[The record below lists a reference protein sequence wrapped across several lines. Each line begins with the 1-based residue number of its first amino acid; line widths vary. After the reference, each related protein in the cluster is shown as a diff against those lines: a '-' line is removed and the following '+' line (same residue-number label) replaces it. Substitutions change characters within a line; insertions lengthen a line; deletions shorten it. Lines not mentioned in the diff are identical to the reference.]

1 MAQIALYPGTFDPL
15 TFGHLDMVVRAS
27 TLSSKLIV
35 GIAENPGKNPLF
47 SLEQR
52 KRFVEIEINI
62 MKDKGIIRNHLKIK
76 STISNSKAFIK
87 VQREFHS
94 FNNYIWSFTNKKTI
108 TNNFN
113 KLNEVPAET
122 ALSNE
127 ISNDLKKRGFTFVG
141 PTITYAFMQS
151 IGIVNDHLSSCFCKK

>member
-52 KRFVEIEINI
+52 KRFVEIEINT
-62 MKDKGIIRNHLKIK
+62 MKIRVLFPRALK
-76 STISNSKAFIK
+76 F
-87 VQREFHS
+87 RHS
-94 FNNYIWSFTNKKTI
+94 QDY
-108 TNNFN
+108 
-113 KLNEVPAET
+113 
-122 ALSNE
+122 
-127 ISNDLKKRGFTFVG
+127 
-141 PTITYAFMQS
+141 
-151 IGIVNDHLSSCFCKK
+151 

>member
-52 KRFVEIEINI
+52 KRFVEIEINT
-62 MKDKGIIRNHLKIK
+62 MKENGMVPL
-76 STISNSKAFIK
+76 F
-87 VQREFHS
+87 FH
-94 FNNYIWSFTNKKTI
+94 
-108 TNNFN
+108 
-113 KLNEVPAET
+113 
-122 ALSNE
+122 
-127 ISNDLKKRGFTFVG
+127 NDLEL
-141 PTITYAFMQS
+141 QS
-151 IGIVNDHLSSCFCKK
+151 CLQDWQPLIQ